1 MAMTPKIRSELNAT
15 PVEADGIKY
24 FDISDPKSGGRM
36 RLYDFEWLVAAKMDG
51 ARRFDEVATWAQD
64 ALGIHPTAEDLAE
77 FARRLRDLGFF
88 QIDADFKD
96 DVTPLPQPVPSAMA
110 SSAGEDVEVNVEA
123 EPEPSPALKLA
134 PSPAMDDGP
143 TLPQGRPA
151 MPDSPPPAPL
161 PRAVTPPTAR
171 LGSPPSSSTDRLPAA
186 PDEPPRKSGGGS
198 MIVLLVL
205 LLLGGGG
212 LAYFKFLAP
221 PQSQKVTVQVVSPR
235 EVVTLYD
242 GAGTVTQGNAQ
253 ALSFGEAGKVV
264 DVVAKGTAVTAG
276 QAVASLEAFGK
287 IEKDLADV
295 KDRLGFY
302 EKQLTA
308 AKAKGDDAKTK
319 EAEAKVNEK
328 KTLLATLEARA
339 AKVRLVAASS
349 GTVTDVMV
357 TQGGDAKAGAPAIKI
372 ADNRLTVSFKLK
384 PDEIGAIKPGSPM
397 TMQPAAGGATIAGRF
412 TRADGDSAVVE
423 LLDDATTVKAG
434 DQLRLV
440 KAKVP
445 NVVPVPLSALVKRD
459 GADTVFVL
467 SDGEAKAHKV
477 TVVDR
482 TSGEALIS
490 SGLAAGDSVIT
501 SGTDSLQDGQKATT
515 N

>member
-1 MAMTPKIRSELNAT
+1 MATTPKLRQELNAT
-15 PVEADGIKY
+15 AVEADGIKY
-24 FDISDPKSGGRM
+24 FDVSDPKSGGRM

-51 ARRFDEVATWAQD
+51 SRRFDDVATWAQD

-88 QIDADFKD
+88 QVDGDYKD
-96 DVTPLPQPVPSAMA
+96 DVTPLPQPVPSATPGA
-110 SSAGEDVEVNVEA
+110 AAEDVEVNVEA
-123 EPEPSPALKLA
+123 EPDSSPTLKLA
-134 PSPAMDDGP
+134 PSVDDGP
-143 TLPQGRPA
+143 TQPQSRPSA
-151 MPDSPPPAPL
+151 MPDTPPPAPL

-171 LGSPPSSSTDRLPAA
+171 LSSPPSSSTDRLPVA
-186 PDEPPRKSGGGS
+186 PEEPPRKSGGGS

-221 PQSQKVTVQVVSPR
+221 PQSQKVTVTVVSPR

-242 GAGTVTQGNAQ
+242 GAGTASQGNAQ

-264 DVVAKGTAVTAG
+264 DVVSKGAAVTAG
-276 QAVASLEAFGK
+276 QAVATLEAFGK

-302 EKQLTA
+302 EKQLAA
-308 AKAKGDDAKTK
+308 AKAKNDDAKAK

-328 KTLLATLEARA
+328 KTLLTTLETRA
-339 AKVRLVAASS
+339 AKVRLVASSS
-349 GTVTDVMV
+349 GTVTDVLV
-357 TQGGDAKAGAPAIKI
+357 KQGGDAAAGAPAIKI
-372 ADNRLTVSFKLK
+372 ADNRMTVSFKLK
-384 PDEIGAIKPGSPM
+384 PEEVGALKPGLPM
-397 TMQPAAGGATIAGRF
+397 TLQPAAGGATIAGRY
-412 TRADGDSAVVE
+412 TRADGDTVIVE

-459 GADTVFVL
+459 NADVVFVL

-482 TSGEALIS
+482 TPTEALIS

-501 SGTDSLQDGQKATT
+501 SGADSLQDGQKAST